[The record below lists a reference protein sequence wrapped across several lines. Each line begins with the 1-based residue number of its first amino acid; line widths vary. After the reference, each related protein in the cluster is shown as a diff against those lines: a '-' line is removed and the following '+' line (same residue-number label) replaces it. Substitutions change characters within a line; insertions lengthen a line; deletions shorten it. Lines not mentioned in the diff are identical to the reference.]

1 VSFYFGNC
9 NLERCLSLGRR
20 RLSVMVAMEIASTVP
35 VYEVVDSD
43 LVQLQ
48 TFEKV
53 FVENMFEFTKL

>member
-1 VSFYFGNC
+1 
-9 NLERCLSLGRR
+9 
-20 RLSVMVAMEIASTVP
+20 MVAMEIASTVP